1 MKDSDEHRSSIGKMS
16 AENQKLHTTI
26 RNLEKDISDL
36 KSEIKSRDDTISD
49 KEKRITDLKR
59 SGIELEKHRYK
70 AKHFFKNYSKLTK
83 SFGCCLQ
90 ILGKVI

>member
-16 AENQKLHTTI
+16 AENQKLHTAI
-26 RNLEKDISDL
+26 RNLDKDIGDL

-59 SGIELEKHRYK
+59 NAIELEKHRWIT
-70 AKHFFKNYSKLTK
+70 FFGGWVPTA
-83 SFGCCLQ
+83 F
-90 ILGKVI
+90 VIIFWQVP